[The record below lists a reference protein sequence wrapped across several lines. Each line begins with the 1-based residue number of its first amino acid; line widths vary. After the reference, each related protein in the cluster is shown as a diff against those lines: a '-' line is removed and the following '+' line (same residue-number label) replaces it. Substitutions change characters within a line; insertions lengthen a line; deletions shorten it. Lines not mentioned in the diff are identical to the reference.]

1 MSNEKS
7 HIQEKLRRWAEETVE
22 VYNPIAQTTGLGYY
36 TQSVLN
42 RENLRPELLILGINP
57 GEFIESTTMTG
68 NELLQGNP
76 CFKGLN
82 DKDILFEL
90 SEKHDKNKR
99 RYGWDLWKKI
109 FKLFDYSQKGD
120 ILRELDKFVISNM
133 VFFGT
138 ANEGQIPQ
146 EIDSNKCAQQT
157 LKLIDILKPPVVLL
171 LGAKCKSLYETIT
184 KTKLIELEGKN
195 LSYCRKGHSI
205 VFAIRHTSRFYS
217 NAKLEEISPIICSA
231 LDYSK
236 VFEEIIRIIP
246 LKLLIN
252 SQDSNQKIDS
262 KGRIVY
268 TYWCNNNGNYKE
280 ENGTISLG
288 LEYDKDDNYIL
299 SLLTKGNQPEEL
311 FALVNDYCNKA
322 ELFKKDNANN
332 ERYIA
337 DAKVEKAT
345 IAKFVDGL
353 LSEIKTYRET
363 DYPEK

>member
-7 HIQEKLRRWAEETVE
+7 QIQEKLEGWAEETVN
-22 VYNPIAQTTGLGYY
+22 VYNPMAQTTGLGYY

-42 RENLRPELLILGINP
+42 RENLRPELVILGINP
-57 GEFIESTTMTG
+57 GEFRESITMTG
-68 NELLQGNP
+68 KELLQGNP
-76 CFKGLN
+76 CFKGLG

-90 SEKHDKNKR
+90 SEKHDRNKR
-99 RYGWDLWKKI
+99 RYGWDLWKKL
-109 FKLFDYSQKGD
+109 FKLFDYSQKGE
-120 ILRELDKFVISNM
+120 ILRDLDKFVISNM

-146 EIDSNKCAQQT
+146 GIDSNKCAQQT
-157 LKLIDILKPPVVLL
+157 LKLIDILKPKVVLL
-171 LGAKCKSLYETIT
+171 LGVKCKSLFETVT
-184 KTKLIELEGKN
+184 KSKMIELEANN
-195 LSYCRKGHSI
+195 LSYCRRANSI

-217 NAKLEEISPIICSA
+217 NAKLEDISPIICSA

-236 VFEEIIRIIP
+236 AFEEIIRIIP
-246 LKLLIN
+246 LKQLIN
-252 SQDSNQKIDS
+252 SQDSNQRTDS

-280 ENGTISLG
+280 GNGTISIG
-288 LEYDKDDNYIL
+288 LKYDKDDNYIL
-299 SLLTKGNQPEEL
+299 SFLTKGNHPEEL

-322 ELFKKDNANN
+322 GLFKRDNTNN

-337 DAKVEKAT
+337 DAKVEIAT

-353 LSEIKTYRET
+353 LSKIKTYREK
-363 DYPEK
+363 DYPE